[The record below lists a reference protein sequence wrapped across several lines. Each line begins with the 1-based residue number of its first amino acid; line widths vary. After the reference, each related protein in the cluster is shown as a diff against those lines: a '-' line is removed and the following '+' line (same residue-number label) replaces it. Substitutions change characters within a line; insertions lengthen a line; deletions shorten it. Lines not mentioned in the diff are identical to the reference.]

1 MDHYAILAK
10 DAGMHVVEDKGHAR
24 FAVVAFAVRKIGG
37 TTVEAVMV
45 TKDAMA
51 TIAAFV
57 MEGGKDLSKVD
68 IQMFI

>member
-1 MDHYAILAK
+1 MDHYAIPAK
-10 DAGMHVVEDKGHAR
+10 DAGMLVVEDKGHAR

-57 MEGGKDLSKVD
+57 EEGGKDLSKVD
-68 IQMFI
+68 IPRFI

>member
-1 MDHYAILAK
+1 MDHYAIPAK
-10 DAGMHVVEDKGHAR
+10 DAGMLVVEDKGHAR

-45 TKDAMA
+45 TRDAMD

-57 MEGGKDLSKVD
+57 EEDGK
-68 IQMFI
+68 IWRR

>member
-1 MDHYAILAK
+1 MKRDFCWSFS
-10 DAGMHVVEDKGHAR
+10 D
-24 FAVVAFAVRKIGG
+24 FARKIGG

-57 MEGGKDLSKVD
+57 EEGGKGRYSK
-68 IQMFI
+68 IYLILL

>member
-1 MDHYAILAK
+1 MDHYAIPAK
-10 DAGMHVVEDKGHAR
+10 DAGMHVVEDKDHAH

-45 TKDAMA
+45 TRDAMA

-57 MEGGKDLSKVD
+57 EEGGKNFSKVYNPR
-68 IQMFI
+68 FI